1 MSIKRSALFIALFA
15 IASLLAAP
23 ASYAG
28 NKRYMTIN
36 AAKVLAE
43 RSLLEMVYG
52 LKVKASESVENMIAS
67 SFVGTAET
75 KTLGLLK
82 GVMYDEVIYDE
93 EKDVAKVTAS
103 VKLSKITNIN
113 GETIDLK
120 GKTYTRVAF
129 ATSTPSEAGPLK
141 ALRAAQI
148 DAYKQLA
155 KQLIGFTLESQTKV
169 ENYILS
175 SDVIKS
181 KIMATLIMA
190 DLNEYGWHPNGDA
203 YVRMSLNLKDF
214 KEIVGQGVSGG
225 ASLVN
230 VEGFGAQLDDFGD
243 AKKGLASLGAGGA
256 SAPVP
261 RLAEVSALQP
271 PQPEKVAAT
280 PLERGAAVTEPAKD
294 VAGAAKPKGLSVLI
308 TADQQLN
315 SNGGAAHALQLCLY
329 QLKGAD
335 GFNQLAKVKN
345 GPQSLMDCVP
355 FDAAVARASRLVVQ
369 PGDRLIEN
377 QELAEGTRFVGVF
390 VGYFAPGAGTRS
402 YLAPLPAAGGGEGS
416 SITLTLGPEA
426 ILDAAVR

>member
-1 MSIKRSALFIALFA
+1 MSVKRTALFTTLFA
-15 IASLLAAP
+15 LMTLLLSSASF
-23 ASYAG
+23 AG

-67 SFVGTAET
+67 SFVGTTET

-103 VKLSKITNIN
+103 VKLTTITNIN

-120 GKTYTRVAF
+120 GKSYTRVAF

-181 KIMATLIMA
+181 KIMATLVMA
-190 DLNEYGWHPNGDA
+190 DMNEYGWHPNGDA

-214 KEIVGQGVSGG
+214 KDVIGQGVSGG
-225 ASLVN
+225 ASLVS
-230 VEGFGAQLDDFGD
+230 VEGFGAQLDDFGA
-243 AKKGLASLGAGGA
+243 AKKNLASLDGAGA
-256 SAPVP
+256 AAAPP
-261 RLAEVSALQP
+261 RAEVSSLQL
-271 PQPEKVAAT
+271 PQPEKAAT
-280 PLERGAAVTEPAKD
+280 VLDRGAPVTGSASNGAPAPR
-294 VAGAAKPKGLSVLI
+294 PKGLSVLI

-315 SNGGAAHALQLCLY
+315 SNGGAAHALQLCIY
-329 QLKGAD
+329 QLKVAD
-335 GFNQLAKVKN
+335 SFNQLADAKN
-345 GPQSLMDCVP
+345 GLQSLMDCVP
-355 FDAAVARASRLVVQ
+355 FGAAVALASKLVVQ
-369 PGDRLIEN
+369 PGDRLIEH
-377 QELAEGTRFVGVF
+377 QDLAEGARFVGVS
-390 VGYFAPGAGTRS
+390 VGYSAPGAGKRS

-416 SITLTLGPEA
+416 SISIDLGPEA
-426 ILDAAVR
+426 IADVVVR